1 MAMPG
6 IREKIFRLYASFNIP
21 WRKYIGMYA
30 LPMIL
35 STVIIAFYLSLK
47 FPFFSQFPF
56 NIVLYLIPGFGV
68 FTALLFPLIRGE
80 RRKRDIERYL
90 HLFIIR
96 MSVLASAQLPR
107 KEIFRI
113 LSEVKEYG
121 ALSEEIEKIYNL
133 MEYWNLSLPDAVR
146 VVAKRT
152 PSVELADFL
161 DRLAHSADAGE
172 DFEVF
177 LEKERTVVL
186 ETYAVKYEGAL
197 SQLDVYKE
205 TFVAMLISMLFFAVF
220 VAILPMFTT
229 GDVTIFLYLTLL
241 GFITVEA
248 VMLYAIKIRL
258 PEDEIWHN
266 RKDVRSHH
274 EVKLLRVLPF
284 AYLAVLLIFLILFF
298 LHFPLQMIIPIAILP
313 LFYPGYLIHVG
324 ESELIN
330 CDENYDAFVRAVGSY
345 VEAKGSDVMAMERLR
360 KHDFGK
366 LTKYIDTLYKRLLTR
381 IDKKKAWHYFAG
393 ETGSNLIS
401 KFTDMF
407 VTGLDMG
414 GNPRKI
420 SKIISEGYIRMIGL
434 RKKRYQSA
442 TNLTGILYGL
452 MVGLSF
458 ALYTT
463 YNLMK
468 LMANMVKY
476 YPVNLQQYI
485 KIPLLSAKFPL
496 QTANVIFLLLI
507 VIHAL
512 VSAMLIKVV
521 SGSHKHSIYLHFSML
536 VWIGMTVAYL
546 TNWLVGKVL
555 SF

>member
-1 MAMPG
+1 MKMAG

-21 WRKYIGMYA
+21 WRKYIIMYA
-30 LPMIL
+30 IPIIL
-35 STVIIAFYLSLK
+35 ITVILAFYLS
-47 FPFFSQFPF
+47 FTFTFFSQFPF
-56 NIVLYLIPGFGV
+56 NIVLYLIPAFG
-68 FTALLFPLIRGE
+68 ALIVVLFPLLRGE
-80 RRKRDIERYL
+80 RRKIDIERYM

-146 VVAKRT
+146 VVARRT

-172 DFEVF
+172 NFEVF

-186 ETYAVKYEGAL
+186 ETYAIKYEGAL

-229 GDVTIFLYLTLL
+229 GDTTIFLYLTLL
-241 GFITVEA
+241 AFIVVEA

-266 RKDVRSHH
+266 RKDVRSPH
-274 EVKLLRVLPF
+274 EIKLFKTLPF
-284 AYLAVLLIFLILFF
+284 TYLSVLMIFLVLFF
-298 LHFPLQMIIPIAILP
+298 MHLPLQMVIAISILP
-313 LFYPGYLIHVG
+313 LFYPGYLIHSG

-330 CDENYDAFVRAVGSY
+330 CDENYDAFIRAVGSY
-345 VEAKGSDVMAMERLR
+345 VEAKGSDVLAMERLR

-381 IDKKKAWHYFAG
+381 IDKKNSWRYFAG

-407 VTGLDMG
+407 VTGLEMG

-452 MVGLSF
+452 MVGMAF

-468 LMANMVKY
+468 MMANMVKY
-476 YPVNLQQYI
+476 YPVNLQHYI
-485 KIPLLSAKFPL
+485 KIPLLAAKFPL
-496 QTANVIFLLLI
+496 DTANVVFLLLL

-512 VSAMLIKVV
+512 VSAMMIKIV
-521 SGSHKHSIYLHFSML
+521 SGSHRHSIYLHFSML
-536 VWIGMTVAYL
+536 VWVGITVSYI
-546 TNWLVGKVL
+546 TNWAVGKVL
-555 SF
+555 AF